1 MNKLKYQFYFYYKE
15 NGQKHI
21 VTNKVC
27 KYPKMTNVYKQ
38 LLNSLNREFIHSFG
52 FESIELINN

>member
-1 MNKLKYQFYFYYKE
+1 MYKLKYQFYFYYQE
-15 NGQKHI
+15 QGQKHI
-21 VTNKVC
+21 VTNKIC
-27 KYPKMTNVYKQ
+27 KCPKRTNVYKQ

>member
-27 KYPKMTNVYKQ
+27 KCPKRTNVYKQ
-38 LLNSLNREFIHSFG
+38 LLNREFIHSFG